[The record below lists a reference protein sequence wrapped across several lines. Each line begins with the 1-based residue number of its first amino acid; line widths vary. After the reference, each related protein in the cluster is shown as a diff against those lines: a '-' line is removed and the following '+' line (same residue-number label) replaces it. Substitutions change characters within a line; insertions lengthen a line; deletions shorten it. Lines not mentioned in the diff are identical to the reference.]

1 MNWDEFAKAAPE
13 LAQLGFE
20 RIERSGMVLLGT
32 LRPNGFPRISPCEVI
47 FCDGEAMLGMM
58 WRSPKALDLLRDPRC
73 VLHSTVSKTDGT
85 EGDFK
90 LYGRGVDVHDPGPRK
105 RYCEALFAKTGW
117 QPTEPEFHLFVIDVE
132 SAGFTLFGGGKKL
145 VKAWRR

>member
-1 MNWDEFAKAAPE
+1 MNWDEFAREAPE
-13 LAQLGFE
+13 LARLGFE
-20 RIERSGMVLLGT
+20 RIEASGMVLLGT

-73 VLHSTVSKTDGT
+73 VLHSTVTKTDGS

-90 LYGRGVDVHDPGPRK
+90 LYGRGVDVREPGLRK

-117 QPTEPEFHLFVIDVE
+117 QPSEPEFHLFAIDVE
-132 SAGFTLFGGGKKL
+132 AAGFLQFGGGKKSHQ
-145 VKAWRR
+145 AWRR